1 MHNDRLDI
9 VDQVAPSIVVR
20 SFIGRHSAVT
30 IEAPSAGQARQ
41 AKQQVRPPGECR
53 RSSRWF
59 SLVQS
64 LPPLAPHPIA
74 FIKASSEIRLIVVSV
89 PYLRSF
95 AHRQYSY
102 TKQLP
107 VFFLTFF
114 LPLFLFFFLFLSS
127 SIYFSPFSLIQF
139 FSSLYNSFSF
149 SFLFCLDL
157 CFFYLL
163 FVSVYFSLSISFSQ
177 CICLFLSFYF
187 FLLVKSQ

>member
-1 MHNDRLDI
+1 MIALDT

-20 SFIGRHSAVT
+20 SFIGRHSPVT
-30 IEAPSAGQARQ
+30 IEAPSAGQACQ
-41 AKQQVRPPGECR
+41 AKQQVHPPGECR

-64 LPPLAPHPIA
+64 LPALAPHPIA

-107 VFFLTFF
+107 VFFSHF
-114 LPLFLFFFLFLSS
+114 LPSSVSVFFSLFLSS

-163 FVSVYFSLSISFSQ
+163 FVSVYFSLSISFFSVFVYFYLSISFSQ
-177 CICLFLSFYF
+177 
-187 FLLVKSQ
+187 